1 MTDSIA
7 EISKLLFSSLPS
19 HFSKVSRS
27 DIIRLWSL
35 ELQWFNPNDANLVL
49 SHLLDMNWIIESE
62 DFLHPNSNVHLS
74 PPILG
79 WQPILR
85 DILNS
90 PFNNLKTASIQNEL
104 DIITTKQNTQYSHES
119 DNESKSFEDKTN
131 ILINYVSKKSG
142 LTIRE
147 VIRRSQRKRKA
158 LGPVTLWLC
167 VSLLAREQGLDMDKI
182 NQILEK

>member
-7 EISKLLFSSLPS
+7 EISKLLFSSFPS
-19 HFSKVSRS
+19 HFSKISRS

-62 DFLHPNSNVHLS
+62 DYLYPNSNVHLS
-74 PPILG
+74 SPILG

-85 DILNS
+85 DILNL
-90 PFNNLKTASIQNEL
+90 PLYNLKSGSIQHEV
-104 DIITTKQNTQYSHES
+104 DIITPKQNISDSHES
-119 DNESKSFEDKTN
+119 DIKMEIIEDKIN
-131 ILINYVSKKSG
+131 VLINYVSKKSG
-142 LTIRE
+142 LTKRE
-147 VIRRSQRKRKA
+147 VVRRSQRKRKA

-167 VSLLAREQGLDMDKI
+167 VSLLAREQGLDMEKI
-182 NQILEK
+182 NEILEK